1 MAAEYAVASVTVA
14 FTLAESNVRKLGLV
28 FLLALAVV
36 EARLLSFLSGPE
48 LLRGVFAF
56 SCFVKTLH
64 FVSLFL
70 ILRVEIT
77 QLLPQKATPSERLLA
92 ALNCVTS
99 TRGIGTPWEV
109 KPWTHRDRSQPPK
122 PRTRTQYITRTLLN
136 LIWQYVTLDL
146 LNFGAVRYFQR
157 EWPGALAAG
166 AEFLGPSSSK
176 EQLLARLPLSC
187 LLLVNLRLLFSIIY
201 KVIALVVIGLF
212 GGDLESWPPLFGRV
226 WDLRRFKVR
235 DCWAIYWHSLLRW
248 PLITVSTAIQTH
260 LIPTPA
266 TGNPQLQQITHLFL
280 IFTISGILHMLSAI
294 YAGVPENMGAILLFF
309 VGNAAAIVVEDVFR
323 PRPRAGRDSEAV
335 WIRFLGFLGL
345 LTWTYVSVPLF
356 AYTALRIPVETNE
369 VMPTWWWTS
378 TGMRGKLNRN
388 SGA

>member
-1 MAAEYAVASVTVA
+1 MAAEYAVASVTLA
-14 FTLAESNVRKLGLV
+14 FTTAESNMRKSCLI

-36 EARLLSFLSGPE
+36 ETRLLSSLSGPE

-64 FVSLFL
+64 FVNLFL

-77 QLLPQKATPSERLLA
+77 QILPQTGTPSARLLA

-109 KPWTHRDRSQPPK
+109 KPWTHRDRSQPPAPK
-122 PRTRTQYITRTLLN
+122 TTRRTYITRTLLT
-136 LIWQYVTLDL
+136 LIWQYAALDL

-157 EWPGALAAG
+157 EWPGALSEG
-166 AEFLGPSSSK
+166 AEFLGPASSK

-201 KVIALVVIGLF
+201 KIIALVVIGLF
-212 GGDLESWPPLFGRV
+212 GGDPKNWPPLFGRV
-226 WDLRRFKVR
+226 WDLRRFRVR
-235 DCWAIYWHSLLRW
+235 DCWA
-248 PLITVSTAIQTH
+248 AIQTH
-260 LIPTPA
+260 LLPTPA

-294 YAGVPENMGAILLFF
+294 YAGVPDNIGAILLFF
-309 VGNAAAIVVEDVFR
+309 VGNAAAIVVEDVLR
-323 PRPRAGRDSEAV
+323 PRSRTGRGKDSETI
-335 WIRFLGFLGL
+335 WGRLIGSLGL
-345 LTWTYVSVPLF
+345 LLWAYVSVPLF

-369 VMPTWWWTS
+369 VMPVSLVEEVGGRVVAGGVFVGWIGWTMVE
-378 TGMRGKLNRN
+378 G
-388 SGA
+388 